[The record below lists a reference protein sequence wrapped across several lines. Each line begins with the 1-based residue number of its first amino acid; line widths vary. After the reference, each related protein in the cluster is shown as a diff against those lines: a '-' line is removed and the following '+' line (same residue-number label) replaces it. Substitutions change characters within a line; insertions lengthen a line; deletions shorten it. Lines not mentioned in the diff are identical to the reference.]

1 MTNKFV
7 LPEIETALKGFV
19 YADKV
24 KEILSLSYSSASIG
38 KPIPVLLYG
47 RGGHGKSEMVREVFK
62 ARERLNNETYF
73 IQSFGEG
80 MSESRIYGGVDLKAL
95 NCTENPRQEYKPE
108 WSFMN
113 FHNSL
118 LEELY
123 DAPPIVLLSLKNT
136 LTSRKLDNGHQTFE
150 MKTLQLIAATNR
162 HPGEIAEMGSTY
174 EALVERFP
182 LQVCVEWDSYKQEDF
197 YRLYMT
203 ADNNSSVVSI
213 SSDLKKVLAGLI
225 ADAHSKGQWISPR
238 QAMVCLS
245 SLRASATI
253 QGRTEAKEDDL
264 WALKFIPGTDGIL
277 DDLAANLERVRV
289 IRESTEQLD
298 KVKKEVREISKKMD
312 EYSGNLKLPTT
323 QKGTMILGLY
333 GNLNKAIEKVSNI
346 RVPDSLTGERNNLQD
361 EIIKLRDRALETG
374 TGYLSK

>member
-7 LPEIETALKGFV
+7 LPEIEQALKGFV

-47 RGGHGKSEMVREVFK
+47 RGGHGKSEMVRQVFE
-62 ARERLNNETYF
+62 ARKQLNEETYG

-80 MSESRIYGGVDLKAL
+80 MNEARIYGGIDLKAL
-95 NCTENPRQEYKPE
+95 NCSEDPRQEYRPE
-108 WSFMN
+108 WSFLN
-113 FHNSL
+113 YHNYL

-123 DAPPIVLLSLKNT
+123 DAPPIVLLSLKDT
-136 LTSRKLDNGHQTFE
+136 LTSRKLNNGHQSFE
-150 MKTLQLIAATNR
+150 MKTLMLIAATNR
-162 HPGEIAEMGSTY
+162 HPGEIAEMGSSY

-197 YRLYMT
+197 YKLFIT
-203 ADNNSSVVSI
+203 ADNNSSSIFI
-213 SSDLKKVLAGLI
+213 SSDLKKILAGLI

-253 QGRTEAKEDDL
+253 QGRTAATEDDL
-264 WALKFIPGTDGIL
+264 WSLKFIPGTDGIL
-277 DDLAANLERVRV
+277 DDLATNLERVRV
-289 IRESTEQLD
+289 IREATEQLD
-298 KVKKEVREISKKMD
+298 IAKREVREIFQKMND
-312 EYSGNLKLPTT
+312 YNGNLKIPSS
-323 QKGTMILGLY
+323 QKGTMLL
-333 GNLNKAIEKVSNI
+333 NLSAKLDNINEKISNI
-346 RVPDSLTGERNNLQD
+346 RVPDQLIEQRNNLQNEVIELSD
-361 EIIKLRDRALETG
+361 KALKSAK
-374 TGYLSK
+374 GYVR